1 MELGEPQVLDALG
14 VLMGVSACVT
24 FVILQKLETSYGRY
38 CPPKI
43 RWGLPA
49 RLAWGL
55 QEMPSLLL
63 PLLEWVRFGDQLR
76 QPNALLMAMFA
87 IHYTQRTLIYPLL
100 IRGGKPTPLSTF
112 LMAFM
117 FCIYNG
123 YLQSRYLSL
132 TEYPDHW
139 TTQPHFL
146 AGSSLWLVGMVI
158 NIHSDHILRSLR
170 ESTETGYRIP
180 RGGLF
185 EYVTAANYFGEIVEW
200 LGFALAGWS
209 IQSSA
214 FALFTFCILLR
225 RAEHHHRWYLKKFK
239 DYPKSRK
246 IIFPFIY

>member
-1 MELGEPQVLDALG
+1 MQLGEPQLLDALG
-14 VLMGVSACVT
+14 VLLGVSACFT

-38 CPPKI
+38 WSPRI
-43 RWGLPA
+43 RWWLPA

-76 QPNALLMAMFA
+76 PPNALLMAMFT
-87 IHYTQRTLIYPLL
+87 IHYTQRTLIFPLL

-112 LMAFM
+112 LMAFL
-117 FCIYNG
+117 FCTHNG

-132 TEYPDHW
+132 TKYPDHW

-146 AGSSLWLVGMVI
+146 A
-158 NIHSDHILRSLR
+158 
-170 ESTETGYRIP
+170 
-180 RGGLF
+180 GGLF

-214 FALFTFCILLR
+214 FALFTFCNLFR

-246 IIFPFIY
+246 IIFPYIY